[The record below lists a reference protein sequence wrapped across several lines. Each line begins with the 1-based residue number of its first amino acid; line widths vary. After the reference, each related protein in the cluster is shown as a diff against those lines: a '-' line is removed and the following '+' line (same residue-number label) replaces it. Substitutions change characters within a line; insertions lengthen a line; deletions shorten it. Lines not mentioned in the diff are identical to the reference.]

1 MARDTFWD
9 AFVQFSNRERQRRAE
24 GGLHDDQ
31 GRDRGP
37 VRLRHLHQPRDNNR
51 QSRGDCCASRVRNPR
66 RFFLSQAHSF
76 IKESSSLG
84 VWIGKVT
91 IFYQNRQS

>member
-1 MARDTFWD
+1 MPKQTGCPGRFLQRQVHNDWTVARDTFWD

-37 VRLRHLHQPRDNNR
+37 VRLGHLHQPRDNDR

-66 RFFLSQAHSF
+66 KILLV
-76 IKESSSLG
+76 SSP
-84 VWIGKVT
+84 
-91 IFYQNRQS
+91 